1 MGQSPS
7 LAQKLAEALKWP
19 NKNGEQSVTAPSD
32 SASMQSDQIT
42 ALTRQLEAEK
52 RRNAQLTLLW
62 ELSQQF
68 ETLLDEPV
76 AAQLAVNTLERGINC
91 TYVCL
96 YLHEAEQNEFVVLA
110 SAGKKA
116 GLIPPGYHQN
126 LAHGIIGR
134 AARLRK
140 TQVINDTRLDS
151 DYFPFENETSLST
164 MLVPLI
170 YNGHLKGMIKVSNDI
185 PNAFHGGDVTLAE
198 AVAVELVRVW
208 ERSNY
213 HQHLKEL
220 IQAGIS
226 LSTMIEPQAVVQ
238 EIATVTRQALQA
250 RYVSVTLLDQVGNS
264 FTQKA
269 SSGVAP
275 KLHKYLE
282 KQRLEN
288 SLSQATLNASQA
300 FRIRD
305 IRKNPL
311 TANIEIDHS
320 SLRSVMAI
328 PIRLH
333 RLSIGTI
340 LAFGKDGEIF
350 FTENDESL
358 ASLLSS
364 QSAAAVESTWL
375 YQELRSTLSTTTQ
388 LYQVS
393 FQILQTEELDQAV
406 KVILSAAC
414 KVSNASSA
422 GVVLFTPE
430 NEIEI
435 EAAADESGVRDD
447 IQHPMNLI
455 NQAMSSGTSIFLSD
469 QSMTQVCFPIQ
480 THLRKYGGLWLK
492 VSESINYDSRHT
504 AALQTLAN
512 QLERAIL
519 LIESKRQGKEIED
532 AYEELEVTYDRT
544 LAALM
549 SALDARDR
557 ETEGH
562 SIRVSQMACYLG
574 EALNLSARELKAL
587 ERGSLLHDIGKI
599 GISDTILHKPG
610 PLSDSEWKTMRLHP
624 DIGARIVADIP
635 FLQDTIPVIQ
645 FHQERWNG
653 SGYPSG
659 LAGKE
664 IPLLARIFAVV
675 DAFDA
680 LTSHRPY
687 RQRISAE
694 EALTYLREQAEIL
707 FDPDIVLVF
716 EKLVLEGRASDLLA
730 SG

>member
-1 MGQSPS
+1 MGQSSS
-7 LAQKLAEALKWP
+7 LAQKLADAFKRP
-19 NKNGEQSVTAPSD
+19 NNYVKKGAAAHSD
-32 SASMQSDQIT
+32 PADIQSDQIMI
-42 ALTRQLEAEK
+42 LTRQLEAEK
-52 RRNAQLTLLW
+52 RRNSQLTLLW
-62 ELSQQF
+62 ELSQQL

-76 AAQLAVNTLERGINC
+76 AAQLAVNTLERGIDC
-91 TYVCL
+91 SYVCL
-96 YLHEAEQNEFVVLA
+96 YVPDSERKEFIVLA
-110 SAGKKA
+110 SAGKKS
-116 GLIPPGYHQN
+116 GLIPPGYRQN
-126 LAHGIIGR
+126 PARGIIGR

-140 TQVINDTRLDS
+140 TQVINDTRVDS
-151 DYFPFENETSLST
+151 DFFSFENETSLST
-164 MLVPLI
+164 LVVPLVN
-170 YNGHLKGMIKVSNDI
+170 NGHLKGVLKVSNDA
-185 PNAFHGGDVTLAE
+185 PNSFHGGDVTLAE
-198 AVAVELVRVW
+198 AAAMELVRAW

-213 HQHLKEL
+213 HQHLKDL

-238 EIATVTRQALQA
+238 EIATITRQALHA
-250 RYVSVTLLDQVGNS
+250 CYVSVTLLDQTGN

-269 SSGVAP
+269 SSGLAP

-282 KQRLEN
+282 KVHSEN
-288 SLSQATLNASQA
+288 NLAQATLNASQS

-320 SLRSVMAI
+320 GLRSAIAI

-333 RLSIGTI
+333 RMSIGTI
-340 LAFGKDGEIF
+340 LAFGKEDEIF

-375 YQELRSTLSTTTQ
+375 YQELRNTLLTTTQ

-393 FQILQTEELDQAV
+393 FQILQTEELNQAI
-406 KVILSAAC
+406 KVILDTAC
-414 KVSNASSA
+414 KVSNADSA
-422 GVVLFTPE
+422 GVVLFKQNHE
-430 NEIEI
+430 VEIQ
-435 EAAADESGVRDD
+435 AAVDSNGFRED

-455 NQAMSSGTSIFLSD
+455 GQAMSSGTNIFLSD
-469 QSMTQVCFPIQ
+469 QSSTQICFPIQ

-492 VSESINYDSRHT
+492 VSENINYDSRHT

-519 LIESKRQGKEIED
+519 LIESRNQAKEIEE
-532 AYEELEVTYDRT
+532 AYQELEVTYDRT

-549 SALDARDR
+549 SALDARDK

-562 SIRVSQMACYLG
+562 SVRVSQISCQLG
-574 EALNLSARELKAL
+574 EAMKLSPRELKAL

-610 PLSDSEWKTMRLHP
+610 PLSDSEWATMRLHP
-624 DIGARIVADIP
+624 DIGAHIVADIP

-645 FHQERWNG
+645 YHQERWDG
-653 SGYPSG
+653 SGYPAS
-659 LAGKE
+659 LTGKN

-680 LTSHRPY
+680 LTSQRPY
-687 RQRISAE
+687 RQKITAE
-694 EALTYLREQAEIL
+694 EALAYLREQANVL
-707 FDPDIVLVF
+707 FDPDIVTEF
-716 EKLVLEGRASDLLA
+716 EKLVLDGHASDLLA

>member
-1 MGQSPS
+1 
-7 LAQKLAEALKWP
+7 
-19 NKNGEQSVTAPSD
+19 
-32 SASMQSDQIT
+32 
-42 ALTRQLEAEK
+42 
-52 RRNAQLTLLW
+52 
-62 ELSQQF
+62 
-68 ETLLDEPV
+68 
-76 AAQLAVNTLERGINC
+76 
-91 TYVCL
+91 
-96 YLHEAEQNEFVVLA
+96 
-110 SAGKKA
+110 
-116 GLIPPGYHQN
+116 
-126 LAHGIIGR
+126 
-134 AARLRK
+134 
-140 TQVINDTRLDS
+140 
-151 DYFPFENETSLST
+151 
-164 MLVPLI
+164 
-170 YNGHLKGMIKVSNDI
+170 
-185 PNAFHGGDVTLAE
+185 
-198 AVAVELVRVW
+198 
-208 ERSNY
+208 
-213 HQHLKEL
+213 
-220 IQAGIS
+220 
-226 LSTMIEPQAVVQ
+226 
-238 EIATVTRQALQA
+238 
-250 RYVSVTLLDQVGNS
+250 
-264 FTQKA
+264 
-269 SSGVAP
+269 
-275 KLHKYLE
+275 
-282 KQRLEN
+282 
-288 SLSQATLNASQA
+288 
-300 FRIRD
+300 
-305 IRKNPL
+305 
-311 TANIEIDHS
+311 
-320 SLRSVMAI
+320 
-328 PIRLH
+328 
-333 RLSIGTI
+333 
-340 LAFGKDGEIF
+340 
-350 FTENDESL
+350 
-358 ASLLSS
+358 
-364 QSAAAVESTWL
+364 
-375 YQELRSTLSTTTQ
+375 
-388 LYQVS
+388 
-393 FQILQTEELDQAV
+393 
-406 KVILSAAC
+406 VILSAAC